1 MDPQAACTE
10 IGIQYRDVPADGE
23 FHPVPVTGKPQS
35 NTSGRIKL
43 FQDGQGGLLKNHVTG
58 ERLLFWFDET
68 PARLSAEDQERRKAV
83 AAEQARQLEEE
94 RAMCRLASQ
103 RELNKAQTPP
113 ADHSYLMTS
122 KKVSAFGIYWQQQG
136 NRLLIPVCDFA
147 GTVHG
152 LQYIDAAGEKRF
164 KPGTAKAGHFFKIA
178 GNDTLVVCEGY
189 ATGASIHQATGV
201 TVLVAFDAGNLL
213 AVAKAA
219 REHYP
224 DSIIIIAA
232 DDDHATTGNPG
243 LTKATAAAQA
253 VNGLLAVPVFPEERQ
268 PKQTDFNDLHQATG
282 LDRVREIIEAATSP
296 TRNSDGIGNA
306 DPIPTPCPLPETQ
319 PQTKPDDH
327 ENQPEKSER
336 ELLAELAKMTPLQY
350 DRCREEYAIILG
362 VRGATLDKE
371 VLALRKEGKAGN
383 ELFVDD
389 DPWTAPINPAEL
401 LHEIDRTVRRFIV
414 CQPEARHAA
423 VLWVAYSWFIDVV
436 QVAPLALIT
445 APERACGKTQMLSL
459 MARLSYRP
467 LPASSIS
474 PAALFR
480 AIEAYSPT
488 LFLDECDNQLKDNE
502 ELVGLLNSGHTRDS
516 AFTIRLVG
524 DSHAV
529 TRFSTWGAKALS
541 GISQNHGS
549 GKLHETLLSRS
560 IPIEMRRKLPHE
572 SVDRIRNAESGL
584 FDDLRSKLA
593 RFADDYRD
601 RVRHARPPL
610 PEGLSDRQ
618 QDNAEPLL
626 QVAMVAGGD
635 WMRIGTD
642 ALVKIFGKDD
652 GSKSIGEELLTDIQE
667 VFESQK
673 VDRISTVD
681 LLKALCADD
690 ERPWSTYN
698 RGLPIKPRQ
707 LAAKLAGYGIH
718 SKNVKINFGVLKG
731 FSLDQFTE
739 AFNRYIPAT
748 GEISVHPLTNTINNN
763 NIENLAVADNK
774 KQSATKT
781 LPATERLYGEDIE
794 QLLPDLD
801 FGIQ

>member
-1 MDPQAACTE
+1 MDLQAACAE
-10 IGIQYRDVPADGE
+10 IGIQYRDVPADGK
-23 FHPVPVTGKPQS
+23 FHPIPVTGKPQS

-43 FQDGQGGLLKNHVTG
+43 FQDAQGGLLLNHVTG
-58 ERLLFWFDET
+58 DRLLFWFDET

-103 RELNKAQTPP
+103 RELDKAQTAPE
-113 ADHSYLMTS
+113 DHPYLTA
-122 KKVSAFGIYWQQQG
+122 KGVSNYGLAWQQQG

-152 LQYIDAAGEKRF
+152 LQYIDATGEKRF
-164 KPGTAKAGHFFKIA
+164 KPGTVKAGHFFKIA
-178 GNDTLVVCEGY
+178 GNNTIVICEGY
-189 ATGASIHQATGV
+189 ATGASIHQATGA

-224 DSIIIIAA
+224 DISSIIAA
-232 DDDHATTGNPG
+232 DDDHATPGNPG
-243 LTKATAAAQA
+243 LTKATAAAQS
-253 VNGLLAVPVFPEERQ
+253 VNGLLAIPVFSEKRE
-268 PKQTDFNDLHQATG
+268 PKQSDFNDLHQTAG
-282 LDRVREIIEAATSP
+282 LDRVSEIIEAATSP
-296 TRNSDGIGNA
+296 TINSDGVTQSDA
-306 DPIPTPCPLPETQ
+306 TPTLCPLPETQ
-319 PQTKPDDH
+319 PQAKPEGT
-327 ENQPEKSER
+327 ENQPEESER
-336 ELLAELAKMTPLQY
+336 EVLARLAKMTPLQY
-350 DRCREEYAIILG
+350 DRCREEYADILG
-362 VRGATLDKE
+362 VRAATLDKE
-371 VLALRKEGKAGN
+371 IAALRKEGKAGN

-389 DPWTAPINPAEL
+389 EPWPEPINPAEL
-401 LHEIDRTVRRFIV
+401 MHEIDRTVRRFIV

-459 MARLSYRP
+459 MARLSFRP

-524 DSHAV
+524 DSHTV

-572 SVDRIRNAESGL
+572 SVDRIRNAEPGL
-584 FDDLRSKLA
+584 FDDLRAKLA
-593 RFADDYRD
+593 RFVNDYRD
-601 RVRHARPPL
+601 KVRHARPPL

-635 WMRIGTD
+635 WLQIGTD
-642 ALVKIFGKDD
+642 ALVKIFGKED
-652 GSKSIGEELLTDIQE
+652 GSKSIGEELLADIRE
-667 VFESQK
+667 AFELNKIGRVVSIK
-673 VDRISTVD
+673 D
-681 LLKALCADD
+681 LLKCLCEDH
-690 ERPWSTYN
+690 EKPWATYN
-698 RGLPIKPRQ
+698 RGMELKVRQ
-707 LAAKLAGYGIH
+707 LTGKLKGYDIH
-718 SKNVKINFGVLKG
+718 SKTVCIGTERPKGYEFEQFNDAFERYMPTGGKYPVTQSLKNININN
-731 FSLDQFTE
+731 SSRLDAKNTVTE
-739 AFNRYIPAT
+739 ANNVRSLPVTQSLFE
-748 GEISVHPLTNTINNN
+748 GDSVMAEL
-763 NIENLAVADNK
+763 L
-774 KQSATKT
+774 
-781 LPATERLYGEDIE
+781 RDI
-794 QLLPDLD
+794 D
-801 FGIQ
+801 

>member
-1 MDPQAACTE
+1 MGLKAACAE
-10 IGIQYRDVPADGE
+10 IGIQYRDVPADGK
-23 FHPVPVTGKPQS
+23 FHPVPVSDKPS
-35 NTSGRIKL
+35 TNTSGRIKL
-43 FQDGQGGLLKNHVTG
+43 FPDGKGGVLLNHVTG
-58 ERLLFWFDET
+58 DRLLCWFDET
-68 PARLSAEDQERRKAV
+68 PTRLSTEEQERRKAV

-94 RAMCRLASQ
+94 RVLCRLASQ
-103 RELNKAQTPP
+103 RELEKVQKAQ
-113 ADHSYLMTS
+113 ADHPYLTT
-122 KKVSAFGIYWQQQG
+122 KGIPGIGAFWQQQG

-152 LQYIDAAGEKRF
+152 IQYIDAAGEKRF
-164 KPGTAKAGHFFKIA
+164 KPGTVKAGHFFKIA
-178 GNDTLVVCEGY
+178 GNDTIIVCEGY
-189 ATGASIHQATGV
+189 ATGVSILLATGA
-201 TVLVAFDAGNLL
+201 TVLVAFDAGNLA

-219 REHYP
+219 REQYP
-224 DSIIIIAA
+224 KGIIIIAA
-232 DDDHATTGNPG
+232 DDDHATAGNPG

-253 VNGLLAVPVFPEERQ
+253 VNGLLAVPFFHEERQ
-268 PKQTDFNDLHQATG
+268 PKQTDFNDLHQAAG
-282 LDRVREIIEAATSP
+282 LDRVREIIEAATFPTIASDEVGKTDPMLTPSP
-296 TRNSDGIGNA
+296 
-306 DPIPTPCPLPETQ
+306 EQEKQ
-319 PQTKPDDH
+319 PQTKPETT
-327 ENQPEKSER
+327 ENQPEESER
-336 ELLAELAKMTPLQY
+336 EILARLAKMTPLQY
-350 DRCREEYAIILG
+350 DRCREEYASILG
-362 VRGATLDKE
+362 VRAATLDKE
-371 VLALRKEGKAGN
+371 VIALRKDGKASN

-389 DPWTAPINPAEL
+389 DPWPEPMNPAEL
-401 LHEIDRTVRRFIV
+401 LHEIDRTIRRFIV

-423 VLWVAYSWFIDVV
+423 VLWVAYTWFVDVV
-436 QVAPLALIT
+436 QVAPIALIT

-488 LFLDECDNQLKDNE
+488 LFLDEVDNMLKDNE

-524 DSHAV
+524 DSHSV

-572 SVDRIRNAESGL
+572 SVDRIRNAEPGL
-584 FDDLRSKLA
+584 FDDLRAKLA
-593 RFADDYRD
+593 RFADDCRD

-635 WMRIGTD
+635 WLQIGTD
-642 ALVKIFGKDD
+642 ALVKIFGSED
-652 GSKSIGEELLTDIQE
+652 GAKSIGEELLADIRE
-667 VFESQK
+667 IFESQK

-681 LLKALCADD
+681 LLKALCTDD
-690 ERPWSTYN
+690 ERPWLTYN

-707 LAAKLAGYGIH
+707 LASKLAGYGIH

-731 FSLDQFTE
+731 FTLDQFTE

-748 GEISVHPLTNTINNN
+748 GEISVYPLTNAINNN
-763 NIENLAVADNK
+763 NIEYLTVADNE

-801 FGIQ
+801 FGIR